1 MSTDYIGPPD
11 AKSNL
16 RPYIRHYDDTET
28 EMAKKLRLLRIEVE
42 NWNMDFWTK
51 HNKRFYEVCICVWY
65 LWGIFNTCWQE
76 TPHTLVLSLPLSL
89 SLFLSECFSLSL
101 FHVANEEQNQ
111 NWIFFAILSNLFILF
126 LLQEKEDFIRLHKL
140 NGTDEIS
147 ADQMSVFYKSFLD
160 KNRRMHMMYNLSWYL
175 KNFDMLTLAFAVQ
188 VQKTLSRLRRK
199 PLTEGQEEANQ
210 NNTRK

>member
-1 MSTDYIGPPD
+1 MRFVFVYGIS
-11 AKSNL
+11 
-16 RPYIRHYDDTET
+16 
-28 EMAKKLRLLRIEVE
+28 EV
-42 NWNMDFWTK
+42 F
-51 HNKRFYEVCICVWY
+51 
-65 LWGIFNTCWQE
+65 L
-76 TPHTLVLSLPLSL
+76 TLVGKRHHTSALSL
-89 SLFLSECFSLSL
+89 SLLLSECFSLSL
-101 FHVANEEQNQ
+101 FHVANAEQNQ
-111 NWIFFAILSNLFILF
+111 NLIFLVFLSNLFILF
-126 LLQEKEDFIRLHKL
+126 LMQEKEDFIRLHKL

-210 NNTRK
+210 NNERK

>member
-1 MSTDYIGPPD
+1 MS
-11 AKSNL
+11 
-16 RPYIRHYDDTET
+16 
-28 EMAKKLRLLRIEVE
+28 
-42 NWNMDFWTK
+42 
-51 HNKRFYEVCICVWY
+51 
-65 LWGIFNTCWQE
+65 
-76 TPHTLVLSLPLSL
+76 
-89 SLFLSECFSLSL
+89 
-101 FHVANEEQNQ
+101 
-111 NWIFFAILSNLFILF
+111 

-199 PLTEGQEEANQ
+199 PSIEGQEEANQ